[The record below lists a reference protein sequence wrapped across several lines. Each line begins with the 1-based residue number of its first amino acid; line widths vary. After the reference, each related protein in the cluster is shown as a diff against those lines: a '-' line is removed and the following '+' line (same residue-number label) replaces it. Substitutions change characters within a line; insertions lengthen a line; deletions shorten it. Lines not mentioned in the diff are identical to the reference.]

1 MGSILPP
8 PGEPRPLAEGE
19 FVQSAPPNVVTFSI
33 QGVEP
38 PSPVYVQRDDVL
50 VIEGISDTADE
61 ALNVLVRF
69 LPASPTSAGQPA
81 PAGAPG
87 TIKISPPGSTS
98 LGIIS
103 ASLRI
108 PLAFQDYTLQVPLAE
123 GYLLSLSL
131 IPLSAMR
138 RGQVFGRAYIQR
150 GTAGGYS
157 TNCSLMLVAD
167 YITNQ
172 VPANWPNGTLKSPCE
187 GPGRLVSV
195 RSVAPAAG
203 LDWSYAVPVDFRF
216 RVQSVSALLTTSAHV
231 SNRTVTAWIKDAA
244 GNIVFQ
250 SDGVHT
256 QAAGLAYR
264 YSLVPGVAM
273 ASLTSVDQVLPFPH
287 DLILP
292 AGFSIGTETLLL
304 DAADQWSD
312 AWLLVERWFEND

>member
-1 MGSILPP
+1 MILSTSAVFISPVNFTPLTKKVGVALTPNFSAARSMAEFKVCGSS
-8 PGEPRPLAEGE
+8 GGMASG
-19 FVQSAPPNVVTFSI
+19 
-33 QGVEP
+33 P
-38 PSPVYVQRDDVL
+38 PS
-50 VIEGISDTADE
+50 
-61 ALNVLVRF
+61 
-69 LPASPTSAGQPA
+69 
-81 PAGAPG
+81 
-87 TIKISPPGSTS
+87 
-98 LGIIS
+98 
-103 ASLRI
+103 
-108 PLAFQDYTLQVPLAE
+108 
-123 GYLLSLSL
+123 
-131 IPLSAMR
+131 LSAMR